1 MMKRATMGTFS
12 PKASKSY
19 KIRSIS
25 LPTRSHPSTHKIEE
39 ELNKLRAWEASSS
52 SLKVETICSGLSGLG
67 ELYKCIEDLLKLPLT
82 QQALSQHQ
90 HEKWVIELFDGP
102 VRYVDI
108 CGNTRDAILLMK
120 SSMQEL
126 QSALRRRNVADL
138 DIESNVTTYICFRR
152 KMKKESTKS
161 LLALKQMDSV
171 TGSPPP
177 LDLANHLSAVIRVL
191 REASLIT
198 SSIFYSL
205 LLFLSAALSKPKPNR
220 WSFVSKLMQKGALL
234 SNNQE
239 EKTNELER
247 VDAILSNLLLKN
259 SSKDVEAEK
268 IQSAQ
273 KRLES
278 LDAGIEGLENGLEC
292 LFRHLINARVSFLN
306 ILSS

>member
-1 MMKRATMGTFS
+1 MASGPTDYSGPLQFPQIYLSINIWKGLIIVSHPRLNFPMMKRATMGTFS

-161 LLALKQMDSV
+161 LLALKQMDS
-171 TGSPPP
+171 
-177 LDLANHLSAVIRVL
+177 
-191 REASLIT
+191 
-198 SSIFYSL
+198 
-205 LLFLSAALSKPKPNR
+205 
-220 WSFVSKLMQKGALL
+220 KGALL